1 MWQSWKHIAMPGFSR
16 ASAFYAGFF
25 LSGKRSICPLGNS
38 LLSLNLLPIFAP
50 NYKHRMYQ
58 QILEKKEKLA
68 VIGLGYVGLPI
79 ALAFARKASVIG
91 FDINLSRIEMMKQGI
106 DPSNELAREEF
117 EGCDITFTNSLDV
130 LREARFFIVAVPT
143 PVDEHNVPD
152 LTPVKKASET
162 IGKVLKK
169 GDYVVFESTVYPGCT
184 EEDCLPI
191 IEKLSGLKNKIDF
204 KLGYSPERINPG
216 DKKHTLATIVKVV
229 SGCDE
234 ESLDSIAR
242 VYEMVVDAGVHRASS
257 IKVAEAAKIIE
268 NTQRDLNI
276 ALMNELSI
284 IFDKMNIN
292 TFEVLE
298 AAGTKWNFLKF
309 SPGLVG
315 GHCIGVDPYYLT
327 YKASEL
333 GYNSRVILA
342 GRHIN
347 DNMSIYVARK
357 VVRHI
362 ISHVA
367 DVKAARVLVMGATF
381 KENVSDIRNSKVADV
396 VRELK
401 EFFLNVDVVD
411 PHASSEELEHEYG
424 FGLAPSEG
432 RDYDAV
438 IVTVCHE
445 SYASLDDAYFT
456 SITKPDALIA
466 DLKGIYRNK
475 ITSRA
480 YWSF

>member
-1 MWQSWKHIAMPGFSR
+1 
-16 ASAFYAGFF
+16 
-25 LSGKRSICPLGNS
+25 
-38 LLSLNLLPIFAP
+38 
-50 NYKHRMYQ
+50 MYQ
-58 QILEKKEKLA
+58 DLIGKKEKLA

-79 ALAFARKASVIG
+79 ALEFARKLSVIG
-91 FDINLSRIEMMKQGI
+91 FDISEKRVEMMRHGI
-106 DPSNELAREEF
+106 DPSNELEKEAF
-117 EGCDITFTNSLDV
+117 NGCDIEFTSSLDV
-130 LREARFFIVAVPT
+130 LKQAKFFVVAVPT

-152 LTPVKKASET
+152 LKPVKKASET
-162 IGKVLKK
+162 IGKVIKK
-169 GDYVVFESTVYPGCT
+169 GDYVIFESTVYPGCT

-191 IEKLSGLKNKIDF
+191 IEKLSGLKNGIDF

-216 DKKHTLATIVKVV
+216 DKKHTLRTVVKVV
-229 SGCDE
+229 SGCDD
-234 ESLDSIAR
+234 ESLEEIAKT
-242 VYEMVVDAGVHRASS
+242 YELVVDAGVHRASS

-292 TFEVLE
+292 TYEVLE

-327 YKASEL
+327 YKANEL

-342 GRHIN
+342 GRYTN
-347 DNMSIYVARK
+347 DNMSLYVARK

-362 ISHVA
+362 ISNVN
-367 DVKAARVLVMGATF
+367 DVKSAKVLVMGATF

-396 VRELK
+396 VKELK
-401 EFFLNVDVVD
+401 EFYVNVDVVD
-411 PHASSEELEHEYG
+411 PYADSDELHHEYG
-424 FGLAPSEG
+424 FGLTPEAG
-432 RDYDAV
+432 NDYDAV

-445 SYASLDDAYFT
+445 SYADLDEAYFA
-456 SITKPDALIA
+456 SITKPHAMIA

-475 ITSRA
+475 ITNRN

>member
-1 MWQSWKHIAMPGFSR
+1 
-16 ASAFYAGFF
+16 
-25 LSGKRSICPLGNS
+25 
-38 LLSLNLLPIFAP
+38 
-50 NYKHRMYQ
+50 MYQ
-58 QILEKKEKLA
+58 NLLEKKDKLA

-79 ALAFARKASVIG
+79 ALEFAKKISVIG
-91 FDINLSRIEMMKQGI
+91 FDINQKRVEMMRQGI
-106 DPSNELAREEF
+106 DPSNELEKEAF
-117 EGCDITFTNSLDV
+117 DNCDITFTNCLDQ

-162 IGKVLKK
+162 IGKVIKK

-191 IEKLSGLKNKIDF
+191 IEKLSGLKNCTDF

-216 DKKHTLATIVKVV
+216 DKNHTLASIVKVV
-229 SGCDE
+229 SGCDA
-234 ESLDSIAR
+234 ESLDTIAK
-242 VYEMVVDAGVHRASS
+242 VYELVVKAGVHRASS

-284 IFDKMNIN
+284 IFDKMGIN
-292 TFEVLE
+292 TYEVLE

-309 SPGLVG
+309 FPGLVG

-342 GRHIN
+342 GRYIN
-347 DNMSIYVARK
+347 DNMPLYLARK

-362 ISHVA
+362 ISEVS
-367 DVKAARVLVMGATF
+367 DVKAAKVLVMGATF

-401 EFFLNVDVVD
+401 DFFLNVDVVD
-411 PHASSEELEHEYG
+411 PHADSDELHHEYG
-424 FGLAPSEG
+424 FKLAEG
-432 RDYDAV
+432 VDGGYDAV
-438 IVTVCHE
+438 IVSVCHE
-445 SYASLDDAYFT
+445 PYATLDDEYFA
-456 SITKPDALIA
+456 SITKPNALVA
-466 DLKGIYRNK
+466 DLKGIYRGK
-475 ITSRA
+475 IKSRS